1 MQDSERGGVLT
12 YAAGY
17 ICRHLLKTE
26 IRKRKPQIFKEE
38 MVLCLMD
45 MVEDPKIVR
54 DKMKLM
60 SNGLN

>member
-1 MQDSERGGVLT
+1 MLLVTSVDIYLQQKLERGS
-12 YAAGY
+12 
-17 ICRHLLKTE
+17 HK
-26 IRKRKPQIFKEE
+26 FKEE

-60 SNGLN
+60 SNGLI